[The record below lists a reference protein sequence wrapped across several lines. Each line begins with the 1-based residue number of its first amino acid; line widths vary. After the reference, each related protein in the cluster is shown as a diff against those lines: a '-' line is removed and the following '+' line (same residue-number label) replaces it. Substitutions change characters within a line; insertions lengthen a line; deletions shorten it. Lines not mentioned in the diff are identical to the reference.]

1 MAKKIVVSEGCIAC
15 GLCTAS
21 EYIEEK
27 ADGTVVPKGGV
38 VLEEEEEKAFQRFVE
53 ECPVKVLFVES
64 AASKTKEEIIA
75 HMEREAGSFELP
87 VPTMESLYYE
97 KEAMTIN
104 APSIVYGE
112 YRYEYSS
119 YNRAKE
125 AAKQAIDKGFY
136 SQRKAAVQ
144 NVIKDYQVAKLSIY
158 FEYKETPGNFYYEA
172 NESAR
177 KWLEDWGQ
185 EIRLNRPGV
194 MISEELLTIQ
204 TRPNSKLI
212 KEFQR
217 FIKTGVLDFAGNILA
232 ELSDSCYSLSSYV
245 DYCDI
250 DDQEEYAGEGMFGR
264 IKYVTK
270 YCFRNTSEA
279 FKEMKKDLEE
289 ACKYSFNER
298 IAEQAYGCV
307 KGIVEAYSKDLKV
320 ELKNKGK
327 QLKKILEEERP
338 LKTQN
343 KVEENRIDK
352 KISLDNTTQNIQ
364 NTSLSNLSNSEEEN
378 RKLTGGSSENRDI
391 CSLTSKEWSSSISE
405 LIYANK
411 RYVIIACPESIQ
423 IYDYINDKMIERTI
437 PPKQKLIIKEV
448 IDDILCVAFYVY
460 SGNSMTQ
467 DDKIHITNID
477 LTTFKVKKSIEI
489 NLGIKPYYFGAE
501 TVKDKCIIAFHAHS
515 NEDVFR
521 KKSFSLIC
529 IKMKDLEIQ
538 YKKDCRVK
546 DAYSLLPRST
556 INMEINNKYIVIHL
570 ESHIKGN
577 MTNHNSSETH
587 YYRIESGKENRDI
600 PEHKLFSENT
610 NKIDAIKLLY
620 EALSERANL
629 ENRIKKVLREA
640 FVFDEKKFKSFRYF
654 VYRTL
659 GNECIFIEYN
669 MESKEIKYHIFE
681 GFGYLRLFM
690 NQEEERLY
698 MVNHSNIYF
707 IDYNEGE
714 SLEKKDVIEVV
725 L

>member
-27 ADGTVVPKGGV
+27 ADGTVAPKGGV
-38 VLEEEEEKAFQRFVE
+38 VLEEEDEKAFLRFIE
-53 ECPVKVLFVES
+53 ECPAKVISVET
-64 AASKTKEEIIA
+64 AVSKTKEEIIA

-87 VPTMESLYYE
+87 VPAMESLYYE

-104 APSIVYGE
+104 APPIVYGE
-112 YRYEYSS
+112 YRYEYTS

-136 SQRKAAVQ
+136 SQRKVAVQ

-158 FEYKETPGNFYYEA
+158 FEYKATPGNFYYEA
-172 NESAR
+172 NERAR
-177 KWLEDWGQ
+177 KILESWAQ
-185 EIRLNRPGV
+185 EIRVNNPRV
-194 MISEELLTIQ
+194 MISEELLTIE
-204 TRPNSKLI
+204 TRPSSKLI

-264 IKYVTK
+264 TKYVTK

-307 KGIVEAYSKDLKV
+307 REIVKQYSKDLKV
-320 ELKNKGK
+320 ELKNKVR
-327 QLKKILEEERP
+327 QLKKILEEERS

-343 KVEENRIDK
+343 KVEESQINK
-352 KISLDNTTQNIQ
+352 KISLDSATQ
-364 NTSLSNLSNSEEEN
+364 NTSPSNLSNSEEEEN
-378 RKLTGGSSENRDI
+378 RKITARNSENRDI
-391 CSLTSKEWSSSISE
+391 CSLISKEWCSSISE

-437 PPKQKLIIKEV
+437 PPKRKLIIKEV
-448 IDDILCVAFYVY
+448 LDDILCVAFYVY

-467 DDKIHITNID
+467 DDKICITNID

-501 TVKDKCIIAFHAHS
+501 TIKDKCIIAFHTHS

-521 KKSFSLIC
+521 KKSFSLMC

-546 DAYSLLPRST
+546 DAYNLLPRST
-556 INMEINNKYIVIHL
+556 IKMEINNKYIVIHL

-577 MTNHNSSETH
+577 MTSYNSSETH
-587 YYRIESGKENRDI
+587 YYRIESGKENGDI
-600 PEHKLFSENT
+600 SVQKLFSENT

-629 ENRIKKVLREA
+629 EDRIKKVLTEA

-659 GNECIFIEYN
+659 GNECIIIEYN
-669 MESKEIKYHIFE
+669 MESKEIKYHIFQ
-681 GFGYLRLFM
+681 GFGYLRLFV

-714 SLEKKDVIEVV
+714 SLEKKM